1 MNVTELINETLK
13 EDIQGIDITSSL
25 LIDPSDT
32 VNAHII
38 AKEAG
43 VFFGGPII
51 ETMNKRLDLVDVKSI
66 ANDGQPVNPGD
77 GCVTLTGNLKQ
88 IIEAERTLLNF
99 LQRLSGIATVTNQF
113 VQALNDPSIQVLDTR
128 KTTPL
133 FRELEKAA
141 VVAGGG
147 FNHRFGLFDMVL
159 VKENHLNLYLK
170 HSELSEFNNRLR
182 QQKINQPEIHIEV
195 EVSNIDLLTQLDL
208 TAIDIILFDNMDLNH
223 LNKCL
228 DYLSSQSSNILKEV
242 SGNVSLDTI
251 NRYKGIDIDRISVG
265 SLTHSVKALD
275 LSLLVL

>member
-25 LIDPSDT
+25 LINPSDT

-43 VFFGGPII
+43 GIFGGPII
-51 ETMNKRLDLVDVKSI
+51 EAMNNRLDLVDVKSI
-66 ANDGQPVNPGD
+66 VNDGQPVNPGD

-113 VQALNDPSIQVLDTR
+113 VQALDDPTIQVLDTR

-195 EVSNIDLLTQLDL
+195 EVSNLDLLTKLDL
-208 TAIDIILFDNMDLNH
+208 TAIDIILFDNMDLDH
-223 LNKCL
+223 LNNCL
-228 DYLSSQSSNILKEV
+228 DYLSSQSSNILKEAEM
-242 SGNVSLDTI
+242 SALIPS
-251 NRYKGIDIDRISVG
+251 IDIKG
-265 SLTHSVKALD
+265 LTSNV
-275 LSLLVL
+275 